1 MSALKYK
8 NKPEVKKIVYDT
20 MTELLSNQSFCDSV
34 DSLRTEDAFDLLY
47 KKIRE
52 NNIPYGSVSV
62 YRIFMDLLLNEV
74 GEQEFI
80 DTYEQACSFDG
91 IIFDNDLTI
100 SRAEAYAYRNSAF
113 VGKVT
118 INCDIEESMFE
129 RASFLDDV
137 IITSN
142 CTRIDRDAFSFSK
155 INTIIIPKANI
166 IFNDGDSWFDILDN
180 SKRIVF
186 EGSEQDLIDM
196 LHKSPRLKGK
206 KLYLEAVECLH

>member
-1 MSALKYK
+1 MSVLKYK
-8 NKPEVKKIVYDT
+8 VQPRDIKTVYDKL
-20 MTELLSNQSFCDSV
+20 TELLSNQLFCDSV
-34 DSLRTEDAFDLLY
+34 DSLRIEDAFDLLD
-47 KKIRE
+47 KKISE
-52 NNIPYGSVSV
+52 KGVSLGSITL
-62 YRIFMDLLLNEV
+62 YRIFINLLLNEV

-91 IIFDNDLTI
+91 IIFDTDLTI
-100 SRAEAYAYRNSAF
+100 SRAETYAYRNSAF

-166 IFNDGDSWFDILDN
+166 IFNDGDSWYDILDN

-186 EGSEQDLIDM
+186 EGSEQELIDM

>member
-8 NKPEVKKIVYDT
+8 ARPRDMKTVYDKL
-20 MTELLSNQSFCDSV
+20 TELLSNQLFCDSV
-34 DSLRTEDAFDLLY
+34 DSLRIEDAFNLLD
-47 KKIRE
+47 KEIDSIE
-52 NNIPYGSVSV
+52 SALI
-62 YRIFMDLLLNEV
+62 YRIFINLLLNEV

-80 DTYEQACSFDG
+80 DTYEQACSFNG

-100 SRAEAYAYRNSAF
+100 SRAETYTYRNSTF

-129 RASFLDDV
+129 RATFLDDV
-137 IITSN
+137 VITNN
-142 CTRIDRDAFSFSK
+142 CTRIDRDAFALSN

-166 IFNDGDSWFDILDN
+166 IFNDGDSWYDILDN

-186 EGSEQDLIDM
+186 EGSEQELIDM
-196 LHKSPRLKGK
+196 LHKSPRLKNK

>member
-8 NKPEVKKIVYDT
+8 EQPWDMKTVYDEL
-20 MTELLSNQSFCDSV
+20 TELLSNQAFCDSI
-34 DSLRTEDAFDLLY
+34 DSLRIEDAFNLLD
-47 KKIRE
+47 KKIVS
-52 NNIPYGSVSV
+52 IGSVSV
-62 YRIFMDLLLNEV
+62 YRIFINLLLNEV

-80 DTYEQACSFDG
+80 DTYEHACNFDG

-100 SRAEAYAYRNSAF
+100 SRAEAYAYRNSSF

-137 IITSN
+137 IITGN
-142 CTRIDRDAFSFSK
+142 CTSINRDAFSFSK

-206 KLYLEAVECLH
+206 KLYLEAIECLH

>member
-8 NKPEVKKIVYDT
+8 VEPWDMKTVYDKL
-20 MTELLSNQSFCDSV
+20 TELLSNQAFCDSV
-34 DSLRTEDAFDLLY
+34 DSLRIEDAFNLLD
-47 KKIRE
+47 K
-52 NNIPYGSVSV
+52 NIVSIGSTTL
-62 YRIFMDLLLNEV
+62 YRIFINLLLNEV
-74 GEQEFI
+74 GEQEFV

-100 SRAEAYAYRNSAF
+100 SRAETYTYRNSAF
-113 VGKVT
+113 VGK
-118 INCDIEESMFE
+118 IIIDCDIEESMFE
-129 RASFLDDV
+129 RATFLDDV

-142 CTRIDRDAFSFSK
+142 CTRVDRDAFALSN
-155 INTIIIPKANI
+155 INTITIPKANI
-166 IFNDGDSWFDILDN
+166 IFSDGDSWYDILDN

>member
-8 NKPEVKKIVYDT
+8 VRPRDMKTVYDKL
-20 MTELLSNQSFCDSV
+20 TELLSNQVFCDSV
-34 DSLRTEDAFDLLY
+34 DSLRIEDAFNLLD
-47 KKIRE
+47 KEIDSIE
-52 NNIPYGSVSV
+52 SAPA
-62 YRIFMDLLLNEV
+62 YRIFINLLLNEV

-80 DTYEQACSFDG
+80 DTYEQACSFNG

-100 SRAEAYAYRNSAF
+100 NRAEAYAYRNSAF

-129 RASFLDDV
+129 RATFSDDV

-142 CTRIDRDAFSFSK
+142 CTRIDRDAFALST
-155 INTIIIPKANI
+155 INTITIPKANI
-166 IFNDGDSWFDILDN
+166 IFNDGDSWYDILDN

-206 KLYLEAVECLH
+206 KLYLEGVECLQ

>member
-8 NKPEVKKIVYDT
+8 IDPEVKKIVYDT
-20 MTELLSNQSFCDSV
+20 LNELLSNQSFCENV
-34 DSLRTEDAFDLLY
+34 DSLRTEDAFNLLD
-47 KKIRE
+47 KKLYE
-52 NNIPYGSVSV
+52 NNISHGSTTV
-62 YRIFMDLLLNEV
+62 YRIFIDLLLNEV
-74 GEQEFI
+74 GEQEFV

-100 SRAEAYAYRNSAF
+100 SRSETYAYRNSAF

-118 INCDIEESMFE
+118 INCDVEESMFE
-129 RASFLDDV
+129 RATFLDDV

-142 CTRIDRDAFSFSK
+142 CTRIDRDAFALSN

-166 IFNDGDSWFDILDN
+166 IFNDGDSWYDILDN

-196 LHKSPRLKGK
+196 LHESPRLKGR

>member
-8 NKPEVKKIVYDT
+8 IDPEVKKIVYDT
-20 MTELLSNQSFCDSV
+20 LTELLSNQSFCDSI
-34 DSLRTEDAFDLLY
+34 DSLRTEDAFDILD
-47 KKIRE
+47 KKISE
-52 NNIPYGSVSV
+52 KGISHGSITL
-62 YRIFMDLLLNEV
+62 YRIFIDLLLNEV

-100 SRAEAYAYRNSAF
+100 STAEAYAYRNSAF

-137 IITSN
+137 IITGN

-166 IFNDGDSWFDILDN
+166 IFNDGDSWYDILDN
-180 SKRIVF
+180 SESVIF
-186 EGSEQDLIDM
+186 NGSEQDLTDM
-196 LHKSPRLKGK
+196 LRRSPRLNDR
-206 KLYLEAVECLH
+206 KLYLEKVDFLR

>member
-8 NKPEVKKIVYDT
+8 VRPRDMKTVYDKL
-20 MTELLSNQSFCDSV
+20 TELLSNQVFCDSV
-34 DSLRTEDAFDLLY
+34 DSLRIEDAFNLLD
-47 KKIRE
+47 KEIDSIE
-52 NNIPYGSVSV
+52 SAPV
-62 YRIFMDLLLNEV
+62 YRIFINLLLNEV

-80 DTYEQACSFDG
+80 DTYEQACSFNG

-100 SRAEAYAYRNSAF
+100 SRAEAYAYRNSSF

-129 RASFLDDV
+129 RATFLDDV

-166 IFNDGDSWFDILDN
+166 IFNDEDSWYDILDC

-186 EGSEQDLIDM
+186 EGSEQELIDM

>member
-8 NKPEVKKIVYDT
+8 VEPWDMKTVYDT
-20 MTELLSNQSFCDSV
+20 LSELLSDQAFCDSV
-34 DSLRTEDAFDLLY
+34 DSLRIEDAFNLLD
-47 KKIRE
+47 K
-52 NNIPYGSVSV
+52 NIVSIGSTTL
-62 YRIFMDLLLNEV
+62 YRIFINLLLNEV

-80 DTYEQACSFDG
+80 DTYEQACNFDG
-91 IIFDNDLTI
+91 IIFDSDLTI
-100 SRAEAYAYRNSAF
+100 STSEVYAYRNAAF

-155 INTIIIPKANI
+155 INTIIIQKANI
-166 IFNDGDSWFDILDN
+166 IFNDGDSWYDILDN

-206 KLYLEAVECLH
+206 KLYLEAVEFLQ

>member
-8 NKPEVKKIVYDT
+8 VEPWDMKTVYDT
-20 MTELLSNQSFCDSV
+20 LSELLSDQAFCDSV
-34 DSLRTEDAFDLLY
+34 DSLRIEDSFNLLD
-47 KKIRE
+47 KKIVS
-52 NNIPYGSVSV
+52 IGSTTL
-62 YRIFMDLLLNEV
+62 YRIFINLLLNEV
-74 GEQEFI
+74 GEQEFV

-100 SRAEAYAYRNSAF
+100 STAEAYAYRNSAF

-166 IFNDGDSWFDILDN
+166 IFNDGDSWYDILDN

>member
-8 NKPEVKKIVYDT
+8 EQPWDMKTVYDT
-20 MTELLSNQSFCDSV
+20 LTELLSNQAFCDSV
-34 DSLRTEDAFDLLY
+34 DSLRIEDAFNLLD
-47 KKIRE
+47 K
-52 NNIPYGSVSV
+52 NIVSIGSTTL
-62 YRIFMDLLLNEV
+62 YRIFINLLLNEV

-80 DTYEQACSFDG
+80 DTYEQACNFDG

-100 SRAEAYAYRNSAF
+100 SRAETYAYRNSAF

-118 INCDIEESMFE
+118 INCDVEESMFE

-137 IITSN
+137 TITSN

-166 IFNDGDSWFDILDN
+166 IFNDGDSWYDILDN

-206 KLYLEAVECLH
+206 KLYLESVECLH

>member
-8 NKPEVKKIVYDT
+8 VQQRDMKTVYDKL
-20 MTELLSNQSFCDSV
+20 TELLSNQLFCDSV
-34 DSLRTEDAFDLLY
+34 DSLRIEDAFNLLD
-47 KKIRE
+47 KEIDSIE
-52 NNIPYGSVSV
+52 SAPI
-62 YRIFMDLLLNEV
+62 YRIFINLLLNEV

-80 DTYEQACSFDG
+80 DTYEQACSFNG

-100 SRAEAYAYRNSAF
+100 SRAEAYAYRNSSF

-129 RASFLDDV
+129 RATFLDDV
-137 IITSN
+137 FITGN
-142 CTRIDRDAFSFSK
+142 CTSINRDAFSFSK

-166 IFNDGDSWFDILDN
+166 IFNDEDSWYDILDC

-186 EGSEQDLIDM
+186 EGSEQELIDM
-196 LHKSPRLKGK
+196 LHKSPRLEGR

>member
-8 NKPEVKKIVYDT
+8 IEPEVKKIVYDT
-20 MTELLSNQSFCDSV
+20 VTELLSNQSFCDSI
-34 DSLRTEDAFDLLY
+34 DSLRTEDAFDLLD
-47 KKIRE
+47 KKISE
-52 NNIPYGSVSV
+52 KGISHGSITL
-62 YRIFMDLLLNEV
+62 YRIFIDLLLNEV

-91 IIFDNDLTI
+91 IIFDSDLTI
-100 SRAEAYAYRNSAF
+100 NRAEAYAYRNSAF

-137 IITSN
+137 IITSS
-142 CTRIDRDAFSFSK
+142 CTSIHRDAFAFSK
-155 INTIIIPKANI
+155 INTIVIPKANI
-166 IFNDGDSWFDILDN
+166 IFNDGDSWYDILDN

-186 EGSEQDLIDM
+186 EGAEKDLINM

-206 KLYLEAVECLH
+206 KLYLESVECLH

>member
-8 NKPEVKKIVYDT
+8 IDPEVKKIVYDT
-20 MTELLSNQSFCDSV
+20 LTELLSDQSFCASI
-34 DSLRTEDAFDLLY
+34 DSLRTEDAFDLLD
-47 KKIRE
+47 KKISE
-52 NNIPYGSVSV
+52 KGISHGSITL
-62 YRIFMDLLLNEV
+62 YRIFIDLLLNEV

-100 SRAEAYAYRNSAF
+100 SRAETYAYRNSSF

-142 CTRIDRDAFSFSK
+142 CTRIDRDAFALSN
-155 INTIIIPKANI
+155 INTIVIPKANI
-166 IFNDGDSWFDILDN
+166 IFNDGDSWYDILDN

-186 EGSEQDLIDM
+186 EGSEQELIDM
-196 LHKSPRLKGK
+196 LYRSPRLKGK

>member
-8 NKPEVKKIVYDT
+8 VEPGVKKIVYDT
-20 MTELLSNQSFCDSV
+20 ITELLSDQSFCDSV
-34 DSLRTEDAFDLLY
+34 DSLRIEDAFNLLD
-47 KKIRE
+47 K
-52 NNIPYGSVSV
+52 NIVSIGSVTL
-62 YRIFMDLLLNEV
+62 YRIFINLLLNEV

-80 DTYEQACSFDG
+80 DTYEHACSFDG

-100 SRAEAYAYRNSAF
+100 SRAGIYAYRNSAF

-166 IFNDGDSWFDILDN
+166 IFNDGDSWYDILDN

-186 EGSEQDLIDM
+186 EGSEQELIDM

>member
-8 NKPEVKKIVYDT
+8 IEPGVKKIVYDT
-20 MTELLSNQSFCDSV
+20 ITELLSNQAFCDSV
-34 DSLRTEDAFDLLY
+34 DSLRTEDAFDILD
-47 KKIRE
+47 KKISE
-52 NNIPYGSVSV
+52 KGISHGSTTV
-62 YRIFMDLLLNEV
+62 YRIFINLLLNEV

-100 SRAEAYAYRNSAF
+100 STAEAYAYRNAAF

-137 IITSN
+137 VITGN
-142 CTRIDRDAFSFSK
+142 CTSINRDAFSFSK

-166 IFNDGDSWFDILDN
+166 IFNDGDSWYDILDN

>member
-1 MSALKYK
+1 M
-8 NKPEVKKIVYDT
+8 
-20 MTELLSNQSFCDSV
+20 
-34 DSLRTEDAFDLLY
+34 
-47 KKIRE
+47 
-52 NNIPYGSVSV
+52 
-62 YRIFMDLLLNEV
+62 
-74 GEQEFI
+74 
-80 DTYEQACSFDG
+80 
-91 IIFDNDLTI
+91 TI
-100 SRAEAYAYRNSAF
+100 SRAETYAYRNSAF

-142 CTRIDRDAFSFSK
+142 CTRIDRDAFALSN
-155 INTIIIPKANI
+155 INTITIPKANI
-166 IFNDGDSWFDILDN
+166 IFNDGDSWYDILDC

>member
-8 NKPEVKKIVYDT
+8 IEPEVKKIVYDT
-20 MTELLSNQSFCDSV
+20 VTELLSNQSFCDSI
-34 DSLRTEDAFDLLY
+34 DSLRTEDAFDLLD
-47 KKIRE
+47 KKISE
-52 NNIPYGSVSV
+52 KGISHGSITL
-62 YRIFMDLLLNEV
+62 YRIFIDLLLNEV

-91 IIFDNDLTI
+91 IIFDSDLTI
-100 SRAEAYAYRNSAF
+100 NRAEAYAYRNSAF

-166 IFNDGDSWFDILDN
+166 IFNDGDRWYDILDN